1 MAHSSSSVT
10 GEFRLIR
17 QLAERFS
24 RSHPSVLRG
33 IGDDAAVVRCSTRQ
47 RLLLTT
53 DLLAEGIHFD
63 LRTATFEDIGYKA
76 AVANLSD
83 IAAMGGKPHVML
95 VALALPRTATSS
107 QVERLYR
114 GMMRICRPC
123 MVVLVGG
130 DTSASRHGWFISM
143 TMTGVASPHRILYR
157 SGARPGDDLWVSG
170 TLGDSAAGLQ
180 LLAGPTPSKLAP
192 HHVRTLI
199 ARHRRPTPR
208 IALGQLLASQK
219 LATAAIDV
227 SDGLSGD
234 LAHVCE
240 ASGMGVEV
248 VAATLPLSPAL
259 RAYALS
265 RRMDAA
271 RLALQGGEDYEL
283 LFTAPSSARGRLER
297 LSRRQAR
304 CPLTRIGTITRERF
318 GLRLRQRDGELVAIP
333 RLSYEHFSEPCDKTL
348 TNGPPRR

>member
-1 MAHSSSSVT
+1 MAHPSSSVT

-63 LRTATFEDIGYKA
+63 LRTAAFEDIGYKA

-83 IAAMGGKPHVML
+83 IAAMGGRPQAML
-95 VALALPRTATSS
+95 VALALPRTATSD

-180 LLAGPTPSKLAP
+180 LLAGPTPSRLAP

-283 LFTAPSSARGRLER
+283 LFTAPSSVRGRLER
-297 LSRRQAR
+297 LSRRQAH

-333 RLSYEHFSEPCDKTL
+333 RLSYEHFSGPRDKTL
-348 TNGPPRR
+348 TNGTPRR